1 MSESQI
7 VSAAEASIA
16 ALTDAL
22 AQAEAR
28 ALKAESDAR
37 ELRAL
42 LAKLKTSLAEQSNDP
57 MTDGVMGGGA
67 A

>member
-7 VSAAEASIA
+7 ISAAEASIA
-16 ALTDAL
+16 ALTEAL
-22 AQAEAR
+22 AQAEER

-57 MTDGVMGGGA
+57 MTDGKGGDA

>member
-7 VSAAEASIA
+7 VSAAQATIA
-16 ALTDAL
+16 ALKQA
-22 AQAEAR
+22 AEQAEAR
-28 ALKAESDAR
+28 AVKAEADAR

-42 LAKLKTSLAEQSNDP
+42 MAKLKTSLAEQSNDP
-57 MTDGVMGGGA
+57 MTDGKGGDA